1 MLPKIQRVKKELF
14 PIIFKKGRGWRLD
27 FFSLSIFP
35 LAGQKSSFAFIVSN
49 KMAKKAVLRN
59 KIKRRMRAVIAKHL
73 SEIKEGYAAVFV
85 LKSPPGHA
93 AFKDIE
99 DNICQLLKK
108 AKILKT

>member
-1 MLPKIQRVKKELF
+1 
-14 PIIFKKGRGWRLD
+14 
-27 FFSLSIFP
+27 
-35 LAGQKSSFAFIVSN
+35 
-49 KMAKKAVLRN
+49 
-59 KIKRRMRAVIAKHL
+59 MRAVIAKHL